1 MTDRSFRGTSAER
14 RARAT
19 WSRITEPGDA
29 VAGRFVAE
37 VGAVEALDAVRRGV
51 VPDPHGA
58 KWKVRLAEGDVR
70 RDLDR
75 LTALDGRLVIPGD
88 TEWPVPLDDLA
99 ERAPFCLW
107 VRGPGSP
114 TNPVEPLHSVSV
126 VGARAATGY
135 GQHVATT
142 VASGLAMRGIPVV
155 SGAAYGIDA
164 AAHRGALGV
173 DGPTVAVV
181 ATGLDRS
188 YPKGNEL
195 LLDAIGARGCLVS
208 EVPPES
214 GPTRW
219 RFLQRNRLIAAL
231 TGATV
236 VVEAAWRS
244 GAASTARHAADLG
257 RGVAAVP
264 GPVTSAA
271 SAGCH
276 VLLRD
281 GAVCVTDAD
290 EVLELIMPLGSVT
303 SPRPVGRS
311 AVHDD
316 LDEEEIRVLD
326 AVPVRGAAPE
336 HDLCRGAGLDPDS
349 VRGCLGR
356 LELRD
361 LVERAPDGWRL
372 ARGMRARRPSSERFR
387 G

>member
-1 MTDRSFRGTSAER
+1 MTDRSQHESSAEHL
-14 RARAT
+14 ARAI
-19 WSRITEPGDA
+19 WSQITEPGDE
-29 VAGRFVAE
+29 VAGRFVARL
-37 VGAVEALDAVRRGV
+37 GATEAIDAVRRGTASSL
-51 VPDPHGA
+51 HGA
-58 KWKVRLAEGDVR
+58 RWKVRLDEWDVR
-70 RDLDR
+70 RNLDQ
-75 LTALDGRLVIPGD
+75 LAALNGRLVIPGD
-88 TEWPVPLDDLA
+88 DEWPVPLDHLGD
-99 ERAPFCLW
+99 RAPFCLW
-107 VRGPGSP
+107 VRGPGAP
-114 TNPVEPLHSVSV
+114 TNPLEPLHSVSI

-135 GQHVATT
+135 GQHVAMTL
-142 VASGLAMRGIPVV
+142 ASGLAARGIPVV
-155 SGAAYGIDA
+155 SGAAYGVDA

-181 ATGLDRS
+181 ATGLDRP
-188 YPKGNEL
+188 YPKGNEP
-195 LLDAIGARGCLVS
+195 LLDAIGDQGCLVS
-208 EVPPES
+208 EVPMGT

-290 EVLELIMPLGSVT
+290 EVLELIMPLGSVV
-303 SPRPVGRS
+303 SRRPTGRP
-311 AVHDD
+311 AAHDG

-326 AVPVRGAAPE
+326 AVPVRGGALE
-336 HDLCRGAGLDPDS
+336 HDICRGAGLDLGS

-361 LVERAPDGWRL
+361 LVKRGPAGWR
-372 ARGMRARRPSSERFR
+372 RGQRTRSRTS
-387 G
+387 